1 MREPVRIFLMW
12 ARGSSAGGQLDPRQV
27 ARSLTETLAP
37 LFCAP
42 LRTTVHATDAA
53 AIVFLERPV
62 AGWRAPFVQRDSGGV
77 AFAVDYPVGVP
88 RVLAACGF
96 DRPQPGSELPA
107 LGRALAADPAPVL
120 REVPPPFSLVWW
132 PAGGE
137 PLVQTDGLG
146 RAQLLEYDDG
156 AVWAVTNKVAAL
168 RALGARLE
176 LDPVDWAVKSA
187 VGWFPMARTGYRE
200 LAYLAPG
207 TQLRVGRDGVRR
219 RVDDV
224 LREWVHP
231 PPMGPREALELGRDA
246 LVRHVR
252 DGAPY
257 FDSPAAG
264 LTGGWD
270 TRAVISAFV
279 AAGVD
284 VRAKVKGR
292 EGSLDVAIARR
303 LAAIADLDLEVLEDA
318 ELPPE
323 DDGELERA
331 IRLAL
336 LWQGGLMWSEN
347 HKTFLAGDASALD
360 RPTVNVMG
368 QHGEIARGAYE
379 RRIKAWK
386 ATSAREYEER
396 LVGKLFRD
404 APPGLRP
411 DALAH
416 AEAVVREAFA
426 TAARYDLHG
435 LAALDFFHLLER
447 TRRYSGASLSS
458 QPNVVFT
465 PFLDPDVIRA
475 AFAYRAAG
483 GAFVVDRR
491 LVNPIHRFTIA
502 QNLPA
507 WADVEYEEDAYR
519 AARRAAR
526 ARGDDGPVRAGP
538 GGAPARDYYDHAR
551 YWREV
556 AGPLAERALA
566 AGGAWTELFHRAA
579 VRGAEGPA
587 PVEAI
592 LVALA
597 AESTAGG
604 RMAGLPPAP

>member
-27 ARSLTETLAP
+27 ARSLRETLAP
-37 LFCAP
+37 LFCEP

-62 AGWRAPFVQRDSGGV
+62 AGWRTPFVQRDSGGV
-77 AFAVDYPVGVP
+77 AFAVDYPVGVS
-88 RVLAACGF
+88 RVLAACGL
-96 DRPQPGSELPA
+96 DRPGPGAELPA

-120 REVPPPFSLVWW
+120 RELPPPFSLVWW
-132 PAGGE
+132 AAGGG
-137 PLVQTDGLG
+137 PLVPADGLG
-146 RAQLLEYDDG
+146 RAQVLEYDDG

-187 VGWFPMARTGYRE
+187 VGWFPMARTGYRD

-224 LREWVHP
+224 LQGWVHP
-231 PPMGPREALELGRDA
+231 PAMGAREALELGRAA

-257 FDSPAAG
+257 FDSPEAG

-270 TRAVISAFV
+270 TRAVVSAFV

-303 LAAIADLDLEVLEDA
+303 LAAIADLELDVLEDA

-323 DDGELERA
+323 DDAELERA

-360 RPTVNVMG
+360 RPAVNVMG

-386 ATSAREYEER
+386 ATSAGEYEER

-426 TAARYDLHG
+426 PEARYHLHG
-435 LAALDFFHLLER
+435 LPAVDFFPLLQR
-447 TRRYSGASLSS
+447 TRRHRRAPRGGR
-458 QPNVVFT
+458 PKRVFP
-465 PFLDPDVIRA
+465 PFLDPD
-475 AFAYRAAG
+475 
-483 GAFVVDRR
+483 
-491 LVNPIHRFTIA
+491 
-502 QNLPA
+502 LP
-507 WADVEYEEDAYR
+507 
-519 AARRAAR
+519 
-526 ARGDDGPVRAGP
+526 PP
-538 GGAPARDYYDHAR
+538 
-551 YWREV
+551 
-556 AGPLAERALA
+556 
-566 AGGAWTELFHRAA
+566 A
-579 VRGAEGPA
+579 VR
-587 PVEAI
+587 
-592 LVALA
+592 
-597 AESTAGG
+597 
-604 RMAGLPPAP
+604 